1 MKALSTLLFN
11 TVSVHTRMDTMSAE
25 GTSTNYYNYNYN
37 SFIKNVLAATLLY
50 RQAGAILEQSNDNKN
65 ELPPERYAKQALD
78 PLQGILKLFQYSL
91 PFSSCS
97 TSVTSLLGLFL
108 FPALVVLQRFTVR
121 LGDVC

>member
-1 MKALSTLLFN
+1 
-11 TVSVHTRMDTMSAE
+11 MSAE

-65 ELPPERYAKQALD
+65 KLPPERYAKQALD
-78 PLQGILKLFQYSL
+78 PLQRILKLFQYSL